1 MKLLHVPFQSP
12 HILHCV
18 LLIQWTQFNHIFF
31 SVHLS
36 LQVFTIKQKKH
47 GEACKE
53 NQNVGQQ
60 CNNVK
65 YLYLA
70 KEKHPKLKYKRKQ
83 KLETR
88 NTQKYT
94 SGAEFQ
100 LEKSQEQK
108 NWATLPGN

>member
-1 MKLLHVPFQSP
+1 MTMKLLHVPFQSP

-31 SVHLS
+31 LCSS
-36 LQVFTIKQKKH
+36 LLTGLVYLTIKQKKH

-70 KEKHPKLKYKRKQ
+70 KEKHPKL
-83 KLETR
+83 
-88 NTQKYT
+88 
-94 SGAEFQ
+94 
-100 LEKSQEQK
+100 
-108 NWATLPGN
+108 